1 MGRLQAD
8 TSWTTCRSLEKKLS
22 VWRLCWISGGYRL
35 EAASGPIALYIVG
48 IRGAQGRSQ
57 HYKSGTG
64 TLVESES
71 WLAMADCLGRFGR
84 ASHSN
89 PRYHSPTQNFGQVQM
104 HVQRNTCG
112 PCDQIRL
119 VLRLHAICH
128 LARPTAILQSS
139 CRAYAPFTVS
149 SLVEYTRRVAI
160 RPREFACLSQGK
172 ATLRVVQ
179 PIRPA
184 MLATLGA
191 GSTPVF
197 GARSLASTSP
207 RHVRNTTCIPNTAA
221 SVSTLPQVHHD
232 TPWLSAGSLS
242 WKSPTKVQW
251 SSGFLSKAA
260 TSSDHVMASRCYHPC
275 TSSPSGTMHSLMAL
289 VASLVG
295 HAVYAAGRGVMVPPR

>member
-104 HVQRNTCG
+104 HVQRNSCD

-119 VLRLHAICH
+119 VLHLHAVCH
-128 LARPTAILQSS
+128 LARPAANCSRSVERTRPLL
-139 CRAYAPFTVS
+139 
-149 SLVEYTRRVAI
+149 SLRLSTITRRV
-160 RPREFACLSQGK
+160 PSDRERLHAFLQGDALS
-172 ATLRVVQ
+172 VQ

-184 MLATLGA
+184 MLAT
-191 GSTPVF
+191 PVF
-197 GARSLASTSP
+197 DARSLASTSP
-207 RHVRNTTCIPNTAA
+207 RHVRNDTCTPNTAA
-221 SVSTLPQVHHD
+221 HVLRLSQVDHD
-232 TPWLSAGSLS
+232 TPWLSAVSLS
-242 WKSPTKVQW
+242 
-251 SSGFLSKAA
+251 
-260 TSSDHVMASRCYHPC
+260 
-275 TSSPSGTMHSLMAL
+275 
-289 VASLVG
+289 
-295 HAVYAAGRGVMVPPR
+295 

>member
-35 EAASGPIALYIVG
+35 EAASRPIALYIVG

-57 HYKSGTG
+57 HDKSGTG

-104 HVQRNTCG
+104 HVQRNSCD

-128 LARPTAILQSS
+128 LARQTAILQSS

-149 SLVEYTRRVAI
+149 SLVEYYKTCCHPTTRVCMPFARQGDAPSGAAHQTRYARDPWCWVA
-160 RPREFACLSQGK
+160 LQ
-172 ATLRVVQ
+172 
-179 PIRPA
+179 
-184 MLATLGA
+184 
-191 GSTPVF
+191 
-197 GARSLASTSP
+197 SLALEAWHRPHLAMSATRLAYP
-207 RHVRNTTCIPNTAA
+207 IPPPVLRHRHKPIM
-221 SVSTLPQVHHD
+221 TLP
-232 TPWLSAGSLS
+232 GSLQGPCHGS
-242 WKSPTKVQW
+242 LLPK
-251 SSGFLSKAA
+251 SSGFAFF
-260 TSSDHVMASRCYHPC
+260 
-275 TSSPSGTMHSLMAL
+275 SPRPLQARIT
-289 VASLVG
+289 
-295 HAVYAAGRGVMVPPR
+295 

>member
-1 MGRLQAD
+1 M
-8 TSWTTCRSLEKKLS
+8 
-22 VWRLCWISGGYRL
+22 WRLCWISGGYRL

-71 WLAMADCLGRFGR
+71 RLAMADCLGRFGR

-104 HVQRNTCG
+104 HVQRNSCD

-128 LARPTAILQSS
+128 LARQTAILQSS

-149 SLVEYTRRVAI
+149 SLVEYYKTCCHPTTRVCMPFARQGDAPSGAAHQTRYARDPWCWVA
-160 RPREFACLSQGK
+160 LQ
-172 ATLRVVQ
+172 
-179 PIRPA
+179 
-184 MLATLGA
+184 
-191 GSTPVF
+191 
-197 GARSLASTSP
+197 SLALEAWHRPHLAMSAA
-207 RHVRNTTCIPNTAA
+207 RFIQRKTA
-221 SVSTLPQVHHD
+221 VDVLRLPHLYLD

-242 WKSPTKVQW
+242 WCAPTKVQW
-251 SSGFLSKAA
+251 SSVFLTRPLKARI
-260 TSSDHVMASRCYHPC
+260 T
-275 TSSPSGTMHSLMAL
+275 
-289 VASLVG
+289 
-295 HAVYAAGRGVMVPPR
+295 